1 MLQSVSGTNRRWFLQ
16 TLVSHSLVPITV
28 PNRATREFNASRTL
42 DAHWLEA
49 LEHLSDVIMTHARRQ
64 RRART
69 MEQFTKT
76 CAVVKEVRARNEKKR
91 CEPAPVKLIP
101 RQVKRCSF
109 SLENERKTSYARA
122 SCAWRAG
129 MAFFVGGRLGAG
141 RRRAKVSFS
150 AEHSRSNA
158 VQRSSKCQRKYDN
171 VKSLSGNPIQRQQWR
186 ACQRL
191 LPCHQHTA
199 ATLDSQWRIL
209 IECKSTRFYSMNYGP
224 LFAFLCSR

>member
-1 MLQSVSGTNRRWFLQ
+1 MMLQSVSGTNRRWFLQ

-101 RQVKRCSF
+101 SQVKRCSF
-109 SLENERKTSYARA
+109 PLKMSAKPVMLARHAHGGLPWRSLL
-122 SCAWRAG
+122 AG
-129 MAFFVGGRLGAG
+129 DWELADVSEGEFFCGALEIE
-141 RRRAKVSFS
+141 RRATQQQVP
-150 AEHSRSNA
+150 AEIR
-158 VQRSSKCQRKYDN
+158 
-171 VKSLSGNPIQRQQWR
+171 
-186 ACQRL
+186 
-191 LPCHQHTA
+191 
-199 ATLDSQWRIL
+199 
-209 IECKSTRFYSMNYGP
+209 
-224 LFAFLCSR
+224 